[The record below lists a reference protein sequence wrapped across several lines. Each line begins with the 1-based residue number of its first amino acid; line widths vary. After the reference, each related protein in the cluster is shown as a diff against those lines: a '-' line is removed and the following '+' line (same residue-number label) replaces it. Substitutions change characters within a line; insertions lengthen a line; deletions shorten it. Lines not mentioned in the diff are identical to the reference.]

1 MIGLGSDNNFFI
13 MSNEKALTI
22 VILLDKYYLKDDSD
36 HLYHIK
42 IKDCMQVD
50 PV

>member
-22 VILLDKYYLKDDSD
+22 VILLDKYYLKADND
-36 HLYHIK
+36 HMYLK
-42 IKDCMQVD
+42 IKDYVQAD

>member
-13 MSNEKALTI
+13 MSNEKASTI
-22 VILLDKYYLKDDSD
+22 VILLDKYYLKADSD
-36 HLYHIK
+36 HMYLMIK
-42 IKDCMQVD
+42 YCVQVD

>member
-22 VILLDKYYLKDDSD
+22 VILLNKYYLKADSD
-36 HLYHIK
+36 HLYLQL
-42 IKDCMQVD
+42 KDHVQVD

>member
-1 MIGLGSDNNFFI
+1 

-22 VILLDKYYLKDDSD
+22 VILLDKYYLKADSD
-36 HLYHIK
+36 HLYLQ
-42 IKDCMQVD
+42 IKDYLQVD